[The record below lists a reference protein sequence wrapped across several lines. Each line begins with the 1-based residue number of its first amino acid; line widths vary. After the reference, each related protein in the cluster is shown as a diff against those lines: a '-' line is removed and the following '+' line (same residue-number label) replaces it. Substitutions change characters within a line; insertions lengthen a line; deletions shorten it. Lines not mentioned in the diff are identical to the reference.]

1 VEALELKASKTKE
14 NLKVMKSNM
23 EEEQKLPFKP
33 EIGNKINRKREEQK
47 QSVFS
52 FLYQDSKGKRMRQDR
67 SQNEIEFERQREEL
81 TFQPNLQSSPK
92 REQKKLKPMF
102 EVKKSGQPRQRK
114 QPKYVVAISL
124 GGSKQQLLLYEDSDV
139 SQVILDFSKKH
150 GKNL

>member
-1 VEALELKASKTKE
+1 MR
-14 NLKVMKSNM
+14 NNM

-81 TFQPNLQSSPK
+81 TF
-92 REQKKLKPMF
+92 
-102 EVKKSGQPRQRK
+102 
-114 QPKYVVAISL
+114 
-124 GGSKQQLLLYEDSDV
+124 
-139 SQVILDFSKKH
+139 
-150 GKNL
+150 